1 MALGGGKIRMAKK
14 GQTVTRY
21 SHNPLAKKF
30 KCPECDNWFRTLQG
44 LSGHIRFRHGVYEKE
59 EDIVAKLMEVE
70 EKKLLVAA
78 WCKGAGVSRETL
90 QTRVRVLDRWAQLL
104 TYCSSFGVRLGV
116 EDFKNYVIDSFGRG
130 LGVRE

>member
-1 MALGGGKIRMAKK
+1 MAKK

-44 LSGHIRFRHGVYEKE
+44 LSGHIRFRHGVYEKKE
-59 EDIVAKLMEVE
+59 GISAELREVE
-70 EKKLLVAA
+70 VKKLELAA
-78 WCKGAGVSRETL
+78 WCKVLGVSSETL
-90 QTRVRVLDRWAQLL
+90 QTRVLVLDRWKQLL
-104 TYCSSFGVRLGV
+104 IYCGSFGIRLGV
-116 EDFKNYVIDSFGRG
+116 QDFKNYVIDSFGRG

>member
-1 MALGGGKIRMAKK
+1 MAKK

-59 EDIVAKLMEVE
+59 EGIVAELKEVE
-70 EKKLLVAA
+70 IKKVLVAE
-78 WCKGAGVSRETL
+78 WCKVDGVSRETL

-104 TYCSSFGVRLGV
+104 EYCRSFGVALGA
-116 EDFKNYVIDSFGRG
+116 EDFKKYVIDSFGRG
-130 LGVRE
+130 LGMRE

>member
-1 MALGGGKIRMAKK
+1 MAKK

-70 EKKLLVAA
+70 EKKLRVIT
-78 WCKGAGVSRETL
+78 WCKGVGDSSETV

-104 TYCSSFGVRLGV
+104 MYCRSFGVTLGV

>member
-1 MALGGGKIRMAKK
+1 MAKK

-59 EDIVAKLMEVE
+59 EGIVAELKEVE
-70 EKKLLVAA
+70 IKKVLVAE
-78 WCKGAGVSRETL
+78 WCKVDGVSRETL

-104 TYCSSFGVRLGV
+104 TYCRCFGVRLGV